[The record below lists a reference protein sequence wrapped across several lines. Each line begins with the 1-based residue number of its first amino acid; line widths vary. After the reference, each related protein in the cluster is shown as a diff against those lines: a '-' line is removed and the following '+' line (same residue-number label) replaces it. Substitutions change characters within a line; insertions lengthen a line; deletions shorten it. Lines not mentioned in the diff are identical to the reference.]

1 MKYTLPLLI
10 LLSSVL
16 SAQPVID
23 STDMYTANTSYI
35 SKKIHYYPFTIDL
48 NNTGANSIWDFT
60 NITFQ
65 DEFYTTY
72 LDPKGTAG
80 YFNFTESDL
89 CKKTTSS
96 SASGTSNSYT
106 YLKTTSN
113 SLSNEGTF
121 RSIHNVIIYAPS
133 IDIYRFPLTFNSSFT
148 QPMQG
153 TLYQNSGSV
162 GYIYTRSGSQTVVCD
177 GYGTLIT
184 PLGTYEN
191 VLRVKTQQIYTDSCF
206 FNGYSIVNDYDRTIY
221 NWVSAQN
228 KGAALLTISTDFD
241 PYINSLLPVGIEE
254 TSEELDFIFFPNPAK
269 SQLFIQLP
277 TSNSENL
284 TAEIF
289 SITGQLIKTIN
300 IDNQQSML
308 VNLDLNDIES
318 GMYLLRLSDQKSSG
332 IKRFVVM

>member
-1 MKYTLPLLI
+1 MKYSLLLLI

-16 SAQPVID
+16 SAQPVLD
-23 STDMYTANTSYI
+23 STDIYTANTSYI
-35 SKKIHYYPFTIDL
+35 SKYIHYYPFTIDL
-48 NNTGANSIWDFT
+48 NITGANSIWDFS
-60 NITFQ
+60 NVTFQ

-72 LDPKGTAG
+72 LNPKGTPG

-89 CKKTTSS
+89 CKKTTSH
-96 SASGTSNSYT
+96 SASGTSNSYS

-121 RSIHNVIIYAPS
+121 GSIHNVVIYAHS
-133 IDIYRFPLTFNSSFT
+133 IDIFRFPFTFNSSFT

-162 GYIYTRSGSQTVVCD
+162 SYIYTRSGSQTVICD

-221 NWVSAQN
+221 RWVSSQN
-228 KGAALLTISTDFD
+228 KGAALLSIIDDQNDFFAYVST
-241 PYINSLLPVGIEE
+241 LLPVGIEE
-254 TSEELDFIFFPNPAK
+254 TNEELEFNLFPNPAK
-269 SQLFIQLP
+269 VNYSFNFQL
-277 TSNSENL
+277 
-284 TAEIF
+284 
-289 SITGQLIKTIN
+289 LILKT
-300 IDNQQSML
+300 
-308 VNLDLNDIES
+308 
-318 GMYLLRLSDQKSSG
+318 
-332 IKRFVVM
+332 